1 MGEIGGRARHM
12 SSEDKSGLCHL
23 YRHSMNVKC
32 LLPEELE
39 RMARGEDERMGAFGI
54 APMKRE

>member
-1 MGEIGGRARHM
+1 M